1 MAPCRCPRASRCIR
15 EPVEARTERER
26 RRVRRGRRLEVIH
39 RAFVIGPYVNEFCC
53 RACVTTIVTLAKH
66 FRILLYE
73 ILHDRSDFFADSFRM
88 YSGHA
93 HEFAAHYMRCGAW
106 CATSNCPT
114 KCVPACAVADD

>member
-39 RAFVIGPYVNEFCC
+39 RSFVIGPYVNEFCC
-53 RACVTTIVTLAKH
+53 RACVTTIVTLTQP

-73 ILHDRSDFFADSFRM
+73 ILHEPFRLLRRFFPDVLRTRARI
-88 YSGHA
+88 
-93 HEFAAHYMRCGAW
+93 RGALY
-106 CATSNCPT
+106 
-114 KCVPACAVADD
+114 AVRRLVRNL